1 MYIKIDHQSAAPIY
15 RQIVDRVK
23 YYVAAGKLAPG
34 DKLPS
39 VRALSQDLQVNPT
52 TVVKAY
58 DALEAEGVIY
68 GRQGQGVFVS
78 DGASKLMKQEKVR
91 AITERCRDIWVE
103 AIHLGLD
110 EAETRAIFEAELA
123 KIARSRREEGG
134 E

>member
-1 MYIKIDHQSAAPIY
+1 MYIKIDHQSSLPIY
-15 RQIVDRVK
+15 KQIVDRVK
-23 YYVAAGKLAPG
+23 YYVAAAKLSPG

-58 DALEAEGVIY
+58 DTLEAEGVIY

-91 AITERCRDIWVE
+91 SIAERCRDVWVE
-103 AIHLGLD
+103 AIHLGLGPD
-110 EAETRAIFEAELA
+110 ETRAIFEAEIA
-123 KIARSRREEGG
+123 KIERARRDAP
-134 E
+134 